1 LLFHEALLFFALLHE
16 RKLRGKFLKKK
27 RKNWEEKAMAPKR
40 ELVLASARGSESAK
54 RLRVGVPGAACA
66 GGSESE
72 RSVPASP
79 GKRLLRQTVFVVLFL
94 VRMYVRSLFSIGWLP
109 ALDSRLHLCF

>member
-1 LLFHEALLFFALLHE
+1 
-16 RKLRGKFLKKK
+16 
-27 RKNWEEKAMAPKR
+27 MAPKR
-40 ELVLASARGSESAK
+40 ELVLASARGSEAK
-54 RLRVGVPGAACA
+54 RLCVGVPGAACA

-94 VRMYVRSLFSIGWLP
+94 VRMSEKITVTESMSHIGRMVST
-109 ALDSRLHLCF
+109 DQI